1 MLGRTIWRM
10 EGLIFLAA
18 LALIYYLCE
27 VFAWGNCHK
36 TIVRKSGREPS
47 SHYYASAS
55 ASGLAGPV
63 SHNAPAREETSHD
76 LAGQACD
83 RAAERERTWSQG
95 RHT

>member
-1 MLGRTIWRM
+1 M
-10 EGLIFLAA
+10 EGLIFLVA
-18 LALIYYLCE
+18 LALIYHLCE

-36 TIVRKSGREPS
+36 TIVRKSPREPF

-63 SHNAPAREETSHD
+63 SHNAPAREETSQD
-76 LAGQACD
+76 LVAK
-83 RAAERERTWSQG
+83 RATARQNGCGIKG